1 MLLDNTERLYLER
14 QVTLARAVIAAL
26 SLVALLETSQMPVRR
41 VSVVFLSVYL
51 AIAVGAAL
59 AERFFS
65 ENPIRI
71 PLAVDFGVLA
81 AFVYLTP
88 SVSAFW
94 FLFLFAVFALA
105 TRGNERAMLALV
117 ALATVGIILRVAAE
131 ASF

>member
-26 SLVALLETSQMPVRR
+26 SLVALLETSEGPVRR
-41 VSVVFLSVYL
+41 ASVVFLAVYL

-59 AERFFS
+59 AQRFLT
-65 ENPIRI
+65 ETPVRI
-71 PLAVDFGVLA
+71 PLTFDLVVLA
-81 AFVYLTP
+81 VFVYLTP

-105 TRGNERAMLALV
+105 TRGNRCESCRP
-117 ALATVGIILRVAAE
+117 R
-131 ASF
+131 